1 MLNSFKIKYLKSFL
15 LIAVFFLCFS
25 CHQTNK
31 LEKEIGLIPIDLEI
45 VRFDKVFGNSDMDDL
60 QDLKSRFPVFFPKQY
75 PDSIWKMK
83 MKDSLTRQLFTEVIK
98 KYPDELKLTED
109 LRTLFKHIR
118 YYYPSFK
125 LPNVIT
131 ANSDVDYKNKIFLS
145 DQTLIVSLD
154 NYLGSDHF
162 FYQGIPEYISRNMKE
177 SQILSDVASVC
188 SQLFIPKINKKTFL
202 SQMIYYGRILYLK
215 DIWLTKTSD
224 DIKIGYSEEELKWVQ
239 DNENQIWRNFIE
251 NEYLFSTNPKLIARF
266 ISLAPFS
273 KFYLEID
280 NDSPGMVGRYI
291 GWQIV
296 RSFMDKKGAS
306 LEKLMTLSDEEIFYK
321 SKYKPRK

>member
-1 MLNSFKIKYLKSFL
+1 MLNSFKIKYHKFYQ

-25 CHQTNK
+25 CSETNK
-31 LEKEIGLIPIDLEI
+31 LEKEIDSIPIDIEI
-45 VRFDKVFGNSDMDDL
+45 IRFDKVFGNSDMDDL

-75 PDSIWKMK
+75 HDSIWKMK
-83 MKDSLTRQLFTEVIK
+83 INDTLTRQLFTEVIK
-98 KYPDELKLTED
+98 KYPEELKLTEEF
-109 LRTLFKHIR
+109 RTLFKHIK

-125 LPNVIT
+125 VPNVIT

-154 NYLGSDHF
+154 NYLGSDHY
-162 FYQGIPEYISRNMKE
+162 FYQGIPEYISKNMKE

-188 SQLFIPKINKKTFL
+188 SQLFIPKIKNTTFL

-224 DIKIGYSEEELKWVQ
+224 AIKIGYSEEKLKWVQ

-296 RSFMDKKGAS
+296 RSFMDKKDAS
-306 LEKLMTLSDEEIFYK
+306 LEKLMTLSEEEIFYK

>member
-1 MLNSFKIKYLKSFL
+1 
-15 LIAVFFLCFS
+15 
-25 CHQTNK
+25 
-31 LEKEIGLIPIDLEI
+31 
-45 VRFDKVFGNSDMDDL
+45 
-60 QDLKSRFPVFFPKQY
+60 
-75 PDSIWKMK
+75 MK
-83 MKDSLTRQLFTEVIK
+83 MNDTLTRQLFAEVIK
-98 KYPDELKLTED
+98 KYPEESKLTEE
-109 LRTLFKHIR
+109 LRTLFKHIK
-118 YYYPSFK
+118 YYYPTFK
-125 LPNVIT
+125 VPNVIT

-145 DQTLIVSLD
+145 DQMLIVSLD
-154 NYLGSDHF
+154 NYLGSDHY
-162 FYQGIPEYISRNMKE
+162 FYQGIPEYISKNMKE

-188 SQLFIPKINKKTFL
+188 SQLFIPKIKNTTFL

-224 DIKIGYSEEELKWVQ
+224 AIKIGYSDEKLKWVQ

-296 RSFMDKKGAS
+296 RSFMDKKDAS
-306 LEKLMTLSDEEIFYK
+306 LEKLMTLSEEEIFYK